1 MHNSEDIVTIPNNIF
16 YLKREQR
23 KSIWKLECILNENE
37 KLDLSDMEEP
47 QSSGRN
53 AYKKLSRK
61 EVIERFRKVHKNK
74 YGYKDMIY
82 KNAVKPIQVL
92 CPEHGLFF
100 IAANSHWR
108 GSGCPKCR
116 KK

>member
-53 AYKKLSRK
+53 AYKK
-61 EVIERFRKVHKNK
+61 
-74 YGYKDMIY
+74 
-82 KNAVKPIQVL
+82 
-92 CPEHGLFF
+92 
-100 IAANSHWR
+100 
-108 GSGCPKCR
+108 
-116 KK
+116 